1 MNKKIVFIIN
11 CFFLFMLPLHGRA
24 NEYSINFK
32 VVRFRTDQY
41 AEDLPEYTLGPE
53 LEIES
58 KLLRLKDDTLF
69 TSASFYS
76 SIWGDFVK
84 KPTELAFENA
94 TWSTTCISTGIR
106 LKINIKWIYKFSI
119 QGFYGLSR
127 CYFYRD
133 FVGGIS
139 EFKTSDH
146 SEIVWFH
153 ELGANLGFQISK
165 NTHLIAEYSYL
176 DPFQSKG
183 SGDERSNMKIGIMYY
198 IK

>member
-1 MNKKIVFIIN
+1 MIKKIVFIIN
-11 CFFLFMLPLHGRA
+11 CFFLFVLPLHSMA
-24 NEYSINFK
+24 FEYSTTFK
-32 VVRFRTDQY
+32 VVRFRTDQH

-76 SIWGDFVK
+76 SIWDDFVK
-84 KPTELAFENA
+84 KPTELWSSNA
-94 TWSTTCISTGIR
+94 TWSTTCINMGIR
-106 LKINIKWIYKFSI
+106 LKINVKWIYKFAV
-119 QGFYGLSR
+119 QGFYGISR
-127 CYFYRD
+127 CYFYHD
-133 FVGGIS
+133 YVGGIS
-139 EFKTSDH
+139 EFSTNDC

-153 ELGANLGFQISK
+153 ELGASLGFHISK

-176 DPFQSKG
+176 DPLKSKG
-183 SGDERSNMKIGIMYY
+183 GGDDKRNLKIGIMHY